1 MLDLVS
7 WYRKVSFIG
16 LIAVVLTPFVFRPV
30 LNMVLHAHQETLF
43 AKASTQP
50 SSAHHRASNCI
61 VQNRE
66 GDKESQ
72 KPFQLLAKMK
82 PNQELDELMMAGM
95 AKGLMKAFNKSTI
108 PATLFVIFTSG
119 GIDFV
124 GGYSYY

>member
-82 PNQELDELMMAGM
+82 PNQDPLDMTAGWLKISSKF
-95 AKGLMKAFNKSTI
+95 APRSSDSRCPTFLRI
-108 PATLFVIFTSG
+108 
-119 GIDFV
+119 
-124 GGYSYY
+124 